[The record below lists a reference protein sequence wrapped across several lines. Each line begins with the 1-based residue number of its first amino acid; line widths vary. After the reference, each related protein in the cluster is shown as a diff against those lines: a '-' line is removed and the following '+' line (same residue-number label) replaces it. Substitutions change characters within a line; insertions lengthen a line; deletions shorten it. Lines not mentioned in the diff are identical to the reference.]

1 MEYKD
6 IIVISVSFAA
16 IGYAMYR
23 KYVKKN
29 QNGKPDQNQRKS
41 GSAFPSVKDDD
52 YEPYSKK

>member
-16 IGYAMYR
+16 IGFSLYR

-29 QNGKPDQNQRKS
+29 QKVSPGQNQKIS
-41 GSAFPSVKDDD
+41 GSSFPSVKDDD
-52 YEPYSKK
+52 YEPYSKR

>member
-16 IGYAMYR
+16 IGYTLYR

-29 QNGKPDQNQRKS
+29 QKGKPDQNQRIS
-41 GSAFPSVKDDD
+41 GSAFTSVKDDD

>member
-1 MEYKD
+1 MEHKD

-16 IGYAMYR
+16 IGLTLYR

-29 QNGKPDQNQRKS
+29 QKGKPDQNHRIS
-41 GSAFPSVKDDD
+41 GSSFPSVKDDD